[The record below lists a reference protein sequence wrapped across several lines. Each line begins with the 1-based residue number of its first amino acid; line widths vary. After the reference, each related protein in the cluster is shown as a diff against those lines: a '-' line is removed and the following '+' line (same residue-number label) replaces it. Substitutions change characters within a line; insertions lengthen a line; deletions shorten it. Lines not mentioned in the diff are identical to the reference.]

1 MHTPFPRRPWVAT
14 LLGLTLLASGTWPGT
29 GRAQP
34 AAPAAA
40 APAAIANKSVR
51 IVVGFTPGGSA
62 DLIARALAGQLA
74 GYATH
79 VMVDN
84 KPGAGGRIAL
94 EAVKNA
100 EPDGST
106 LLVTPSSVT
115 TLYPHVYKKLSYEP
129 LKDLVPVSML
139 ASFPFVLVAGP
150 LVPAQ
155 VSSLPD
161 FISWSRAHPKQAAFA
176 SPGNGTT
183 PHFAGMALNRA
194 GNLDLTHVAYKGGAP
209 AMNDVMGGQI
219 AANMAV
225 ISNALPHIQAG
236 KVRALAV
243 TGPVRS
249 SALPGVPTMAEAGYP
264 DASVTESFGLYLPAK
279 TPPELVLKLHAVVRE
294 AMASRPYQEV
304 LAKSSFDGAPALSP
318 ADYAQQIR
326 AETARWASIVKASGF
341 TPED

>member
-1 MHTPFPRRPWVAT
+1 MHTRRHWTRFMSRIMFGTACALP
-14 LLGLTLLASGTWPGT
+14 LGAM
-29 GRAQP
+29 AQP
-34 AAPAAA
+34 APLL
-40 APAAIANKSVR
+40 NKPVK

-74 GYATH
+74 AYAPG
-79 VMVDN
+79 VIVEN

-115 TLYPHVYKKLSYEP
+115 TLYPHVYRKLSYDP
-129 LKDLVPVSML
+129 LKDLAPVSML

-150 LVPAQ
+150 MVPAQ
-155 VSSLPD
+155 VATLRD
-161 FISWSRAHPKQAAFA
+161 FIAWSRANPRQAAFA

-183 PHFAGMALNRA
+183 PHFAGIALNRA

-219 AANMAV
+219 ASNMAV

-249 SALPGVPTMAEAGYP
+249 AALPAVPTMTEAGYP

-279 TPPELVLKLHAVVRE
+279 TAPETVLRLNALVRE
-294 AMASRPYQEV
+294 AMATKAYQDV
-304 LAKSSFDGAPALSP
+304 LVKSSFDAAPVMNP
-318 ADYAQQIR
+318 TDYAQQIK